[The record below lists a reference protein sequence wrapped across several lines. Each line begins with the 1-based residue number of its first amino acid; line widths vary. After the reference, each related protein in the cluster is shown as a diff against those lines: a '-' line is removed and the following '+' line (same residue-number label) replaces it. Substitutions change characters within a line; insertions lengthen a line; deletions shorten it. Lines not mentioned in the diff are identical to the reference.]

1 MTLNELW
8 NTVIAN
14 PGTKAAIIFV
24 AVSLIEISPIQIN
37 PWSFLGSLVGK
48 LLGIK
53 AVSDKVDALEKK
65 VDENQ
70 ATVVRCRILNFENE
84 LQEGRI
90 KSKDSWDQVMDDIR
104 RYETYT
110 KDHPKFK
117 NNITAASTQ
126 HITKKYGELLEK
138 RAWTMQLTNEDKTS

>member
-8 NTVIAN
+8 DAVIAS
-14 PGTKAAIIFV
+14 PGAKAGILFIILSV
-24 AVSLIEISPIQIN
+24 IEVCPIQIN

-70 ATVVRCRILNFENE
+70 ATAVRCRILNFENE

-104 RYETYT
+104 RYEIYT
-110 KDHPKFK
+110 KEHPKFK

-126 HITKKYGELLEK
+126 HIKKKYSELLEK
-138 RAWTMQLTNEDKTS
+138 RAWTIYLSNEDKVS